1 MDVDVEIQLFG
12 LFCFYAAVEMAILD
26 LVTMA
31 VAAIIAVCGL
41 SFCFFSV
48 AVAAVTTVDVS
59 NIGNIQRGDGF
70 IRRLF

>member
-31 VAAIIAVCGL
+31 VAAIPPE
-41 SFCFFSV
+41 
-48 AVAAVTTVDVS
+48 
-59 NIGNIQRGDGF
+59 
-70 IRRLF
+70 

>member
-12 LFCFYAAVEMAILD
+12 LFYFYAAVEMATLD

-31 VAAIIAVCGL
+31 VAAIIAVCGS
-41 SFCFFSV
+41 SFFFFSA
-48 AVAAVTTVDVS
+48 AVAAVITVDVS
-59 NIGNIQRGDGF
+59 NIGNIQNGDGF